1 MATKLGG
8 NEILEATRA
17 IRDEVKEL
25 VRREIQSEVAV
36 AVERSVAGRLKEIL
50 DKVSADLARSEES
63 HGKAL
68 QAMLTAIKSLP
79 VPVVNLPEVKP
90 PTVNVAAPAVSVNVP
105 RQEAPTVNV
114 QVPRQETPN
123 VTVNVPE
130 GKAPTVTVNVPEQAA
145 PTVNVTVPEQAPPTV
160 TVNAPE
166 PKLTKKFITYDGKG
180 RPVEITET
188 DMLI

>member
-25 VRREIQSEVAV
+25 VRREIQSEVAARV
-36 AVERSVAGRLKEIL
+36 AVEVSRAVAGKLEEIT
-50 DKVSADLARSEES
+50 DKVAADLARAEES

-90 PTVNVAAPAVSVNVP
+90 PTVNVSVP
-105 RQEAPTVNV
+105 KQEAPTVNV
-114 QVPRQETPN
+114 NVPKQEAPKVTVNVPKQETPN
-123 VTVNVPE
+123 VTVQVPE
-130 GKAPTVTVNVPEQAA
+130 GPAPVVNVQ
-145 PTVNVTVPEQAPPTV
+145 T
-160 TVNAPE
+160 PE
-166 PKLTKKFITYDGKG
+166 PKLTKKFITYDEKG